1 MSAAEKFKAAKEIV
15 NKARAEAN
23 QIVKEAFSEMAKAV
37 FESNPDLKGFRWT
50 QYTPYFN
57 DGDTCTFSTNSGYP
71 DLFHPKDEAN
81 SYDNEDDDAEI
92 GWISDPYWYDEYKD
106 LKSPLRK
113 AYKDVQSFLGE
124 FDDDDFLEMF
134 GDGVRVTVTP
144 EGVDVSEYDHD

>member
-23 QIVKEAFSEMAKAV
+23 QIVKEAFSEMAKSV

-57 DGDTCTFSTNSGYP
+57 DGDTCTFSTNSDYP
-71 DLFHPKDEAN
+71 DLLHPKDEAH
-81 SYDNEDDDAEI
+81 SYEDEDDDAEI
-92 GWISDPYWYDEYKD
+92 GWIRDLYWYDEHKN

-134 GDGVRVTVTP
+134 GDHVRVTVTP
-144 EGVDVSEYDHD
+144 EGVDVDEYDHD